1 MVAQPTQ
8 SAGSRVVI
16 EVWSDLGCPWCYV
29 GKHRLQ
35 AAIAQR
41 PDAARFELVMRS
53 FELDPGAP
61 QEPEKNEKSFIRAH
75 GGTAAD
81 VLRAERRMQALARE
95 EGLEFSLDRLNAT
108 TFDLHRV
115 VQYAHDHGRGLE
127 FFSDLQNGFFA
138 GALNP
143 YDPDTLAGAAETIGL
158 DGQRVREIL
167 AGNEYAKRVRAD
179 RTEGLEL
186 GATGVPF
193 VVLDR
198 RVAVPGAQQV
208 PVYGQLLEQ
217 VAGRCRACVM
227 NEAKDGR
234 EIVPIP
240 AGGWCDPDTGTCYAD
255 TDDDA
260 TTVEAGNAQRR
271 LSPPTR

>member
-1 MVAQPTQ
+1 MMVLRTTSEVSKMVEQLTQ
-8 SAGSRVVI
+8 SEGSRVVI

-41 PDAARFELVMRS
+41 PDADRFEIVMRS

-81 VLRAERRMQALARE
+81 VLQAERQMQAIARK
-95 EGLEFSLDRLNAT
+95 EGLEFSLDRLNAN

-115 VQYAHDHGRGLE
+115 VQYANDQGRGFE
-127 FFSDLQNGFFA
+127 FFSDIQDGFFA
-138 GALNP
+138 GTLSP
-143 YDPDTLAGAAETIGL
+143 YAPDTLAGVAETVGL

-167 AGNEYAKRVRAD
+167 ASNEYANRVRAD

-186 GATGVPF
+186 GAAGVPF

-198 RVAVPGAQQV
+198 RVAAPGAEKV

-217 VAGRCRACVM
+217 VAGPVPSERA
-227 NEAKDGR
+227 
-234 EIVPIP
+234 
-240 AGGWCDPDTGTCYAD
+240 
-255 TDDDA
+255 
-260 TTVEAGNAQRR
+260 
-271 LSPPTR
+271 S